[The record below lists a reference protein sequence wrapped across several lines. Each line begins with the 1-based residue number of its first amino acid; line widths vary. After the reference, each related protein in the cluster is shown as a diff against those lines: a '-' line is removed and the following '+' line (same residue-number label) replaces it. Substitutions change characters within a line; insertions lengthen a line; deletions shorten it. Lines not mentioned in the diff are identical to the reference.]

1 MGNTVTDFAT
11 GISFLVD
18 LKVSDDGFLYYLARG
33 SGSVSRIGFPADSA
47 PPTVS
52 IDSPAGGSTVARETS
67 ITITASARDNLG
79 GARVGFLLNGN
90 LQCTDVSAPYSCNW
104 RVPSPPN
111 KNYQIQARAF
121 DQAGNSATAAIQVT
135 SR

>member
-1 MGNTVTDFAT
+1 P
-11 GISFLVD
+11 VD

-33 SGSVSRIGFPADSA
+33 SGSVSRIGFSAGSA

-52 IDSPAGGSTVARETS
+52 IDSPAGGPTVAGKNS
-67 ITITASARDNLG
+67 ITITPSACDNIR
-79 GARVGFLLNGN
+79 GARGCFFVYGN
-90 LQCTDVSAPYSCNW
+90 LQCTDGSAPYSCNW